1 MRYTVSVSKKV
12 YVGDRL
18 LGEVF
23 YSKEFDDSVI
33 PAEAA
38 FQAVKE
44 QAEKWAGELAQKWS
58 GSAVS
63 NLTQPSLPKPVVR
76 TVQDVAKVFP
86 ADISSEVSIEEGD
99 EVILVKPK
107 HYLGTDKFRKISEIV
122 KEFEGGAYISAGKD
136 SHWRIPKTATPP
148 KIIGFIDEGQP
159 NIPEF
164 NPADLME
171 HEGWK
176 GRKLEDGSYAE
187 GSLSWGWDFAD
198 NFPDSV
204 IRVLEKGPLEIDQ
217 YVFSL
222 DQSGN
227 LVQTRRKRKEEG

>member
-1 MRYTVSVSKKV
+1 LRYTVSVSKKV

-23 YSKEFDDSVI
+23 YSKEFDDSVT

-44 QAEKWAGELAQKWS
+44 QAEKWAGEIAHEWS
-58 GSAVS
+58 GSAAS
-63 NLTQPSLPKPVVR
+63 NLTTPNLPKPAVR

-86 ADISSEVSIEEGD
+86 ADLSSEVSIEAGD

-122 KEFEGGAYISAGKD
+122 KEFEGGAYVSAGRD
-136 SHWRIPKTATPP
+136 SHWRIPKIATPP
-148 KIIGFIDEGQP
+148 KTIGFIDEEP
-159 NIPEF
+159 KIPEF

-204 IRVLEKGPLEIDQ
+204 IRVLEKSPLEIDQ

-222 DQSGN
+222 TSSGN
-227 LVQTRRKRKEEG
+227 IVQTRRKKEG